1 MARRGQPDVELAE
14 QNYIECWDQFQT
26 WASRHT
32 SKILRFDPPSNLEDE
47 DEEEPDESFFY
58 AGFQNATVREAQREL
73 RASYYD
79 PLGIDLE
86 DELLEPTRAPI
97 STHWLNTFTTN
108 PIPQYSSFSHIR
120 QHNLIRGD
128 IWTQTVTG
136 ERIRLASIDDEEVE
150 GDEGNED
157 GDENK
162 KKDNRGK
169 SKKEDKEKEPT
180 VKVKE
185 GLMEVVDARKHVRSR
200 TLVNLDVDDHL
211 ATNQESMQFVPPEM
225 KRRSMRETL
234 ISYEGSFIDI
244 EAWQHFGASWDN
256 DEDIIGA
263 ETVRRLLYIHEMSE
277 ERINRTKVIPQDIR
291 KLYNFL
297 RHRTYPDLDTIF
309 PRNPPLPRL
318 RLDEWSRKD
327 GQATLESRIREK
339 AFNICCKINC
349 QGIMCPTHYAARERA
364 LTEQEAHETNEAQ
377 EEDPIIRR
385 GRGPQ
390 TPRWETPKLSAHKLF
405 VKFKREKRMRCG
417 EDCFYAFPLGAP
429 EQADSSI
436 DVIESDSEPDAR
448 TQADIETI
456 WKVDP
461 DAIPCDVAE
470 LSWDKVTCRQAY
482 NIRNR
487 LYINLSEPEPDEDNP
502 GIEERRGGHGGGQVK
517 RKIYPALE
525 ECDHPGPCLN
535 SPYCPCNTENR
546 HCIRGCKCDA
556 NCKHRRTGCGSA
568 NASGTDWSVI
578 RMCVKDA
585 RLEVRSDR
593 VKSILMVLIG
603 AYVDGAPCMNVAILM
618 KQWKP
623 TIVKPSQYGN
633 GLFLAGSAVVNDLIS
648 DYTGDVC
655 LPRTSCRR
663 SLIAT
668 ATRRNYLFDIPNY
681 SRLSIDAGYTG
692 NESRFANHPSNGH
705 ANCVAKYM
713 WVGNEKHIAL
723 YAIGH
728 IWNDSE
734 LFLNYGSK
742 FWNSERPG
750 GTDSSREQVLGESS
764 SEVDVYEDEGAE
776 EDVEEEGEEGTS
788 ETSVDL

>member
-297 RHRTYPDLDTIF
+297 RHRFRYHIPEKPALATPASRRMVSKGWTSYSRIQD
-309 PRNPPLPRL
+309 
-318 RLDEWSRKD
+318 SRK
-327 GQATLESRIREK
+327 
-339 AFNICCKINC
+339 
-349 QGIMCPTHYAARERA
+349 GIQH
-364 LTEQEAHETNEAQ
+364 L
-377 EEDPIIRR
+377 
-385 GRGPQ
+385 
-390 TPRWETPKLSAHKLF
+390 L
-405 VKFKREKRMRCG
+405 
-417 EDCFYAFPLGAP
+417 
-429 EQADSSI
+429 
-436 DVIESDSEPDAR
+436 
-448 TQADIETI
+448 
-456 WKVDP
+456 
-461 DAIPCDVAE
+461 
-470 LSWDKVTCRQAY
+470 
-482 NIRNR
+482 
-487 LYINLSEPEPDEDNP
+487 
-502 GIEERRGGHGGGQVK
+502 
-517 RKIYPALE
+517 
-525 ECDHPGPCLN
+525 
-535 SPYCPCNTENR
+535 
-546 HCIRGCKCDA
+546 
-556 NCKHRRTGCGSA
+556 
-568 NASGTDWSVI
+568 
-578 RMCVKDA
+578 
-585 RLEVRSDR
+585 
-593 VKSILMVLIG
+593 
-603 AYVDGAPCMNVAILM
+603 
-618 KQWKP
+618 
-623 TIVKPSQYGN
+623 
-633 GLFLAGSAVVNDLIS
+633 
-648 DYTGDVC
+648 
-655 LPRTSCRR
+655 
-663 SLIAT
+663 
-668 ATRRNYLFDIPNY
+668 
-681 SRLSIDAGYTG
+681 
-692 NESRFANHPSNGH
+692 
-705 ANCVAKYM
+705 
-713 WVGNEKHIAL
+713 
-723 YAIGH
+723 
-728 IWNDSE
+728 
-734 LFLNYGSK
+734 
-742 FWNSERPG
+742 
-750 GTDSSREQVLGESS
+750 
-764 SEVDVYEDEGAE
+764 
-776 EDVEEEGEEGTS
+776 
-788 ETSVDL
+788 